1 MAEVT
6 TPCPPSSTALLDGDQ
21 SRQLHRAL
29 DWALDTHLFAHLT
42 PHRNTSWTF
51 PHLILL
57 ILLWVWSERHT
68 LTGAFQHARQLGQ
81 ALLGKI
87 ILKSYPGFIDAV
99 TTWTST
105 LMPLLWACLQKRM
118 EAVGGA
124 YWRMGSWLPLAV
136 DGSRTTTPRTKKNE
150 AALCP
155 RRLGQGSTAKSRRK
169 WKDKRRR
176 QKKLTPVH
184 PQIWM
189 TLLWHMGLKMPWAW
203 QEGPSNSSEREH
215 LMQLLETQKFPE
227 KTLFCGDAGF
237 VGYDLWQA
245 MAQRGHHFLMR
256 VGSNIRL
263 LRNLGDTRVHGD
275 LVHLWP
281 RAVAAKNQPPMAL
294 RLLKFQIGRR
304 VMYAVTNVL
313 AERDMTAVQAKKL
326 YQARW
331 GVEVQFRSL
340 KQTFGRGKLHSRT
353 PNRAYGEL
361 AWSLLGLWLIQLL
374 TASEQIPAGVG
385 PERSS
390 VSVAIQVVRDA
401 MAPGR
406 PSGLKPA
413 LRGAVKDTYQR
424 GSKKARYR
432 PKTKDKP
439 SAGKPKVVMASADE
453 SRKYRRLLGVK

>member
-1 MAEVT
+1 
-6 TPCPPSSTALLDGDQ
+6 
-21 SRQLHRAL
+21 
-29 DWALDTHLFAHLT
+29 
-42 PHRNTSWTF
+42 
-51 PHLILL
+51 
-57 ILLWVWSERHT
+57 
-68 LTGAFQHARQLGQ
+68 
-81 ALLGKI
+81 
-87 ILKSYPGFIDAV
+87 
-99 TTWTST
+99 
-105 LMPLLWACLQKRM
+105 
-118 EAVGGA
+118 
-124 YWRMGSWLPLAV
+124 
-136 DGSRTTTPRTKKNE
+136 
-150 AALCP
+150 
-155 RRLGQGSTAKSRRK
+155 
-169 WKDKRRR
+169 
-176 QKKLTPVH
+176 
-184 PQIWM
+184 
-189 TLLWHMGLKMPWAW
+189 
-203 QEGPSNSSEREH
+203 
-215 LMQLLETQKFPE
+215 
-227 KTLFCGDAGF
+227 
-237 VGYDLWQA
+237 
-245 MAQRGHHFLMR
+245 
-256 VGSNIRL
+256 
-263 LRNLGDTRVHGD
+263 
-275 LVHLWP
+275 
-281 RAVAAKNQPPMAL
+281 MAL